1 MPIVQMIEKELPP
14 NRAQALRFGLWIAMA
29 SICMLFGAF
38 TSAYLV
44 RKPVGNWYEFKLPVL
59 FFYSIL
65 RFYSGSSL
73 HSLADNGLESNGRA
87 GAFH

>member
-59 FFYSIL
+59 FFYSTI
-65 RFYSGSSL
+65 SMVISSL
-73 HSLADNGLESNGRA
+73 FITLPCY
-87 GAFH
+87 FWK